1 MELAGSI
8 LLIIGL
14 RLVDV
19 SLGTVR
25 IILLSRRYRLLPAV
39 IGFVEVFTWL
49 VAATM
54 VFSNLKSPP
63 RMLAYAGGFALGTYL
78 GALLESKLAVGT
90 TMMRVVSPIGS
101 PKIEVPLREAGFGV
115 TVVNADGRDG
125 EVVLAFTIIP
135 RRRIREALRLVH
147 DLDPA
152 AFVTLQDV
160 QTVTPP
166 ERRAALPA
174 K

>member
-1 MELAGSI
+1 MDLAWNI
-8 LLIIGL
+8 LLIIAL

-25 IILLSRRYRLLPAV
+25 IILLSRRRRLLPAL

-49 VAATM
+49 VAATI

-63 RMLAYAGGFALGTYL
+63 RMLAYAGGFGLGTYL
-78 GALLESKLAVGT
+78 GALLESRLAVGS
-90 TMMRVVSPIGS
+90 TMMRVVTPASSPQVEGA
-101 PKIEVPLREAGFGV
+101 LREAGFGV
-115 TVVNADGRDG
+115 TVINADGRDG
-125 EVVLAFTIIP
+125 EVRLAFTIIP
-135 RRRIREALRLVH
+135 RRRTREALRLVH

-152 AFVTLQDV
+152 AFITLQDIE
-160 QTVTPP
+160 TVDPP
-166 ERRAALPA
+166 ERRAAFPA